1 MVIIT
6 KSEFFFLLIMHHI
19 VSAALIM
26 TVFFG
31 SSMIA
36 SAFRMHSRGSSSK
49 LFQRRFLAV
58 DMKNPQVYF
67 GECEFANSIFSI
79 YIVFCLNSICSIF
92 ISDIEIGGKPA
103 GRVQFEL
110 FEVES
115 SVLN

>member
-1 MVIIT
+1 MWIKMVIINNST
-6 KSEFFFLLIMHHI
+6 KSEFFSLLIMHHI

-79 YIVFCLNSICSIF
+79 EYCV
-92 ISDIEIGGKPA
+92 
-103 GRVQFEL
+103 L
-110 FEVES
+110 FKFY
-115 SVLN
+115 LFNIHFRY